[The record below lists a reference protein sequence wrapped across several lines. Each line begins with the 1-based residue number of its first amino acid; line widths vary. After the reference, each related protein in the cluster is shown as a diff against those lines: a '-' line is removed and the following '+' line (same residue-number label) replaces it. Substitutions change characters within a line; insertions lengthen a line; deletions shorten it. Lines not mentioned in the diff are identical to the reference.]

1 MDINKYTLFADVAET
16 HNFTKSGERLGYT
29 QPGVSHILKSLE
41 NELGFPLFIRTRH
54 GVELTPNAKMFL
66 PIVRELIAVNEE
78 LEQTVSSLK
87 GLDMGHL
94 TIAAYSSVSRI
105 WLPPILYKFQ
115 QKYPNIMIE
124 VLQGGT
130 DEIVDMVTNHI
141 ADFGLMSKRHTSP
154 LKWIPLY
161 REPLMAILPKDD
173 SHAADTTFSIQEFRN
188 LPFIRSTDGVDY
200 DVLSAIKDSGIHMNI
215 HYQSRDDHTIVSM
228 VANHLG
234 YSILPSLV
242 IRGVENQIA
251 ALPLD
256 PFYDRELGIAL
267 RAHEHLSPAALR
279 FTQEVADDLPE
290 ILKAEDVLVTS
301 MASEMTLPKE
311 AEPTEES
318 FN

>member
-87 GLDMGHL
+87 GMDMGHL
-94 TIAAYSSVSRI
+94 TIAAYSSVSRN

-115 QKYPNIMIE
+115 QKYPNITIE
-124 VLQGGT
+124 VQQGGT

-154 LKWIPLY
+154 LKWISLY
-161 REPLMAILPKDD
+161 KEPLMAILPKDD
-173 SHAADTTFSIQEFRN
+173 PRSSEKSFSIQEFHN

-200 DVLSAIKDSGIHMNI
+200 DVINAIKDSGIHMNI
-215 HYQSRDDHTIVSM
+215 HYSSKDDHAIVAM

-234 YSILPSLV
+234 YSILPYLV
-242 IRGVENQIA
+242 IRGVENQVA
-251 ALPLD
+251 ARPLE
-256 PFYDRELGIAL
+256 PFYERELGIAL

-279 FTQEVADDLPE
+279 FTQEISEDLPE
-290 ILKAEDVLVTS
+290 ILKDEEVPYTVAGTSDPAE
-301 MASEMTLPKE
+301 ASR
-311 AEPTEES
+311 
-318 FN
+318 